1 MKLYFYYGVMGS
13 SKTANALMKKFSF
26 EERGKKVL
34 LLKPSLDTRSGK
46 TIIKSRVGLSS
57 EAIVIENNSKICDI
71 INLKNNK
78 NKIDIIIIDEAQF
91 LTESQVDELREM
103 ADNNIMIMCYGL
115 KTDFTGKLFAGTK
128 RILEICDTVREIQCM
143 CTKCGKKAVMNAKY
157 KNNQIIYDGDDII
170 DIGGDEKYM
179 PLCHKC
185 WTSGTV

>member
-78 NKIDIIIIDEAQF
+78 NKM
-91 LTESQVDELREM
+91 L
-103 ADNNIMIMCYGL
+103 
-115 KTDFTGKLFAGTK
+115 
-128 RILEICDTVREIQCM
+128 
-143 CTKCGKKAVMNAKY
+143 
-157 KNNQIIYDGDDII
+157 
-170 DIGGDEKYM
+170 
-179 PLCHKC
+179 
-185 WTSGTV
+185 